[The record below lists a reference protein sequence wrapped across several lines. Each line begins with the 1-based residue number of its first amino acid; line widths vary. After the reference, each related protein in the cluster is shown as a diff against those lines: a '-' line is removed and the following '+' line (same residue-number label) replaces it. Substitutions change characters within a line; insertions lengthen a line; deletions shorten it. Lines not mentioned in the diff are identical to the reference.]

1 MAKKKKDATTAPS
14 GLAIA
19 RNGNTYT
26 FTWKRGDKDYGA
38 GQQFQYSKNEGKWT
52 TVNVSA
58 TQTTVNLTNQT
69 GVKSWR
75 FRVQGRR
82 KKWKDGKKTITP
94 KWSGWAT
101 STIWKAVV
109 PTVQPVTYENESA
122 NSGKFTWSV
131 QNDSKST
138 AILLRTETQTCY
150 VRNGATPPESAW
162 GSIVNR
168 AASGELTI
176 NEDTEALAE
185 GNLVRWF
192 RVRSVGSAGTAQWKS
207 AKHSYGDPNDAVLT
221 SASAVTN
228 GSVSKVT
235 AEWSDD
241 YNDTNPIDMIA
252 LQYVIAKP
260 TDVQMS
266 PPADGWSTAI
276 EVKPNG
282 AENKVVVN
290 IENIVDVDECMWVRV
305 KGWHDDDNNASFS
318 NALVAQYGVLGAP
331 TIDATPN
338 FSTGSVA
345 ISITETTACTAAA
358 TVVFYRSEDDPS
370 NDRIVAILPHGT
382 TSTTV
387 SVSDIIGKSHS
398 CFGAYAIV
406 GTYTGTTVTSEL
418 MRSETT
424 TDSDIAAVA
433 PANVTV
439 KEGPDEGTVRVGW
452 EWSWSEA
459 TKAEISW
466 SDKDYAWESTD
477 SPSDYSVEDVKTT
490 SWIIAG
496 LEVGKRWFF
505 KVRLIDG
512 STDKE
517 IVGPWSE
524 MVGYNLT
531 TVPDRPALTLSK
543 SVINAGGTLVARWAF
558 GGDGTAQE
566 YAEIALVTFENNEPV
581 YGDVIAHAE
590 TQSSIEIDREWVTGQ
605 TYYLAVRVTATNG
618 LQTAWSDPVSLYVAD
633 PVSIS
638 ISPADNLVVY
648 CNFVKTVMTPT
659 GSGWDIQTTSGQR
672 YESYRTGI
680 MEATQAHP
688 LEFTVVDSDTGAVT
702 TTEIYP
708 YASEAGRF
716 VAMQTMPLTVTVLGA
731 GESGMTSLSILRA
744 DDYHIDRPDD
754 TTFDGYAGE
763 IVATRSQYGEAP
775 ITITVD
781 DLVGHLDDGT
791 NYYLV
796 ATVTDVYGQTAS
808 ERVPFTIHWT
818 HKAEAP
824 TVEVVMDK
832 VQRIAKIK
840 PIAPSNYANGDTCD
854 IYRITADQPELIVKG
869 GTFGE
874 TYVDPYPAFGDFCGH
889 RLVTITANGDYA
901 TADGLGWYDADYVD
915 GDILEDNNLVIDVDG
930 DQIVLP
936 YNLTLSNTWNKDF
949 KRTSYL
955 GGAVQGDWNPA
966 ITRDLSAGTVIVRGD
981 DLDKQ
986 LMIRDLAGYAGVAHV
1001 RTPDGSS
1008 LTADVQISESQSY
1021 DTKAITYSMTIK
1033 AIDPSEPV
1041 GMTLDM
1047 WNSLHPIDE

>member
-19 RNGNTYT
+19 RNGNTYS

-38 GQQFQYSKNEGKWT
+38 GQQFQYSKNGATWKS
-52 TVNVSA
+52 VNVTA
-58 TQTTVNLTNQT
+58 NQVTVTLTNQT

-101 STIWKAVV
+101 STIWKATV

-207 AKHSYGDPNDAVLT
+207 AKHSYGDPNDAVLL
-221 SASAVTN
+221 SANAVTN

-318 NALVAQYGVLGAP
+318 NALVAQYGALGAP

-387 SVSDIIGKSHS
+387 SVSDIIGKTHS

-638 ISPADNLVVY
+638 ISPAVNLVVY
-648 CNFVKTVMTPT
+648 CNFVETVMTPT
-659 GSGWDIQTTSGQR
+659 ESGWDIQTTQGQR

-688 LEFTVVDSDTGAVT
+688 IESTVVNSETGAVT
-702 TTEIYP
+702 TTDIYP

-731 GESGMTSLSILRA
+731 GESGTTSLSILRA
-744 DDYHIDRPDD
+744 DDYHLYRPDD

-763 IVATRSQYGEAP
+763 IVATRSQYGEEP

-889 RLVTITANGDYA
+889 RLVTITSNGDYV

-966 ITRDLSAGTVIVRGD
+966 VTRDLSAGTVIVRGD

-1021 DTKAITYSMTIK
+1021 DTKAITYTMTIK